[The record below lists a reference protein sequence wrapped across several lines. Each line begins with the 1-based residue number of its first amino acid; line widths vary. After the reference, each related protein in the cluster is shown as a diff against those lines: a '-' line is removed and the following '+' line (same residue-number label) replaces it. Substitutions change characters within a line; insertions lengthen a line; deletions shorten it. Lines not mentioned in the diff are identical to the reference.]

1 MQIVLFCDDA
11 LLVQR
16 WVGILEPIHK
26 TKLIKTTKAL
36 LDTKNSLVVFYDMD
50 ELEDRNFIILRLL
63 QNKNRLLF
71 LSRTPELA
79 QAKELLAL
87 GISGYSNALMNSS
100 FFLSAIDAITQ
111 GYVFITP
118 QITSAM
124 LKDIATLSAT
134 KKDDEILAKLTAK
147 EQEVAKLLKEGYKNQ
162 DIADSVGVS
171 INTIKAH
178 IKAIYEKLEVKDRL
192 SFAALFIDSRSSLE

>member
-16 WVGILEPIHK
+16 WIGILEPIHK
-26 TKLIKTTKAL
+26 TKHIKTTKTL
-36 LDTKNSLVVFYDMD
+36 LDTKDSLVVFYDTD
-50 ELEDRNFIILRLL
+50 DLKDKNYTILRLL
-63 QNKNRLLF
+63 QNKNRVLY
-71 LSRTPELA
+71 LSRVPELA

-87 GISGYSNALMNSS
+87 GISGYSNALMNKS

-124 LKDIATLSAT
+124 LKDIAALSGS
-134 KKDDEILAKLTAK
+134 KKDGKMLSKLTAK
-147 EQEVAKLLKEGYKNQ
+147 EQKVAKLLKDGYKNQ
-162 DIADSVGVS
+162 DIADSIGVS

-178 IKAIYEKLEVKDRL
+178 IKAIYEKLEVKDRF
-192 SFAALFIDSRSSLE
+192 SFAALFSSSPQA